1 MHNADAESTWQR
13 QTAIRTVEGTTPDG
27 SQWTKINTP
36 EVRKEVWNFRDFV
49 MIPESLEPGR
59 YVLSFRWD
67 SQNTPQVWNSCA
79 NVEIL

>member
-1 MHNADAESTWQR
+1 MHNADSESTWER
-13 QTAIRTVEGTTPDG
+13 QTAIRTVEGTTPKE

-36 EVRKEVWNFRDFV
+36 EVRKEVWNFRDLV

-79 NVEIL
+79 NVEIV